1 LSFAAAAPKSAAIPW
16 LGETM
21 TRLLSP
27 LAAPLLLALAAGL
40 AAGPAAAQNAISPGY
55 WETTSKVT
63 APFPTKKT
71 ERRCIKP
78 HDVTK
83 FMEGKINHIY
93 TCTYPTKHVGDGK
106 IRLDGTCSTRD
117 GPAIPITGEG
127 TFTADT
133 LHLDANNTPRIAGL
147 NIAVKAST
155 DARRIAD
162 ACPAPEAEPAG

>member
-1 LSFAAAAPKSAAIPW
+1 
-16 LGETM
+16 M
-21 TRLLSP
+21 TRLLP
-27 LAAPLLLALAAGL
+27 LLAAPLFLAL

-63 APFPTKKT
+63 APFPTRKT

-78 HDVTK
+78 QDVTK

-106 IRLDGTCSTRD
+106 IRLDGTCATRD

-133 LHLDANNTPRIAGL
+133 LHLDARITPQIGGL

-155 DARRIAD
+155 DAKRLAE
-162 ACPAPEAEPAG
+162 ACPATEGAPAG